1 MKQLVLAAVAG
12 LALLGAAGPAS
23 AGIVYSSNFSTLTA
37 PGFTVTGAQGDPNPA
52 GVITAP
58 NGLSFIGIL
67 TQGADAQLNLTGL
80 APHSTVTI
88 SYDLYAIRSVDGDG
102 TSYGPDYFS
111 FKVDGT
117 TVTNYTFGFP
127 GNTQSYPV
135 AGSPG
140 ESGAVAND
148 PNAFGY
154 GSYYDGALTY
164 SFTQQ
169 LVDSAA
175 GLTLDF
181 IGNSN
186 QPWNDEGFGIN
197 NVVVTTDAIS
207 AVPLPGALSMFGAA
221 LFGIGAM
228 GAGTRK
234 WRMAV

>member
-1 MKQLVLAAVAG
+1 MKQHLLVAVSGIALLAAS
-12 LALLGAAGPAS
+12 GPAF
-23 AGIVYSSNFSTLTA
+23 AGVVYSSNFSTLTA
-37 PGFTVTGAQGDPNPA
+37 PGFTVTGAQGNPNSA

-80 APHSTVTI
+80 APHSNVTV
-88 SYDLYAIRSVDGDG
+88 SYDLYALRSLDGDTG
-102 TSYGPDYFS
+102 GYGPDAFT

-140 ESGAVAND
+140 DAGAVAID

-154 GSYYDGALTY
+154 GGYFDGAVTY

-186 QPWNDEGFGIN
+186 QAWNDEGFGIN

-207 AVPLPGALSMFGAA
+207 AVPLPGALPMFAAA
-221 LFGIGAM
+221 LLGIGSLAAR
-228 GAGTRK
+228 GRRRRAT
-234 WRMAV
+234 A